1 MKTPPQGYVSQAAH
15 NELKRLLA
23 NAIAAKEQAER
34 DRDGYMAL
42 SATRANKA
50 QAAEKDAEALRAG
63 LEELREGEKR
73 LLQAKDVLC
82 KMLVEAVAREVEARL
97 GGDA

>member
-1 MKTPPQGYVSQAAH
+1 MNKPPQGYVSQAAH

-34 DRDGYMAL
+34 DRDSYMAL
-42 SATRANKA
+42 SATRAHRA
-50 QAAEKDAEALRAG
+50 EAAEKDADALRAEWRQAVQKTVI
-63 LEELREGEKR
+63 LRNMLQEATERELK
-73 LLQAKDVLC
+73 
-82 KMLVEAVAREVEARL
+82 ARL